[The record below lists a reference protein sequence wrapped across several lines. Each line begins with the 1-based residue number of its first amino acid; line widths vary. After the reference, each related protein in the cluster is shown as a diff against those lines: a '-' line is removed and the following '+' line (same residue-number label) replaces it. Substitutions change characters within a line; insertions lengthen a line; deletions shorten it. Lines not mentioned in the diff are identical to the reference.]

1 MSGYTVRQAADLLG
15 RSDRLVRKMIT
26 DGRLTVTSRNPIVLE
41 AEGVHRQRNQRKAAP
56 AKVTAEPLNSDQIRD
71 LVRVIIAETLPL
83 MLETRDNVEKRLAA
97 ELAATTQQLE
107 QVREELEKERSKQIK
122 LPRIGWPFIR

>member
-41 AEGVHRQRNQRKAAP
+41 AEGVHLQRNQRKAAP

>member
-1 MSGYTVRQAADLLG
+1 MSGYTVRQAAALLG

-56 AKVTAEPLNSDQIRD
+56 AKVTAEPLNSDQMRD

>member
-1 MSGYTVRQAADLLG
+1 M
-15 RSDRLVRKMIT
+15 RKMIT

-56 AKVTAEPLNSDQIRD
+56 AKVTAEPLNSDQMRD